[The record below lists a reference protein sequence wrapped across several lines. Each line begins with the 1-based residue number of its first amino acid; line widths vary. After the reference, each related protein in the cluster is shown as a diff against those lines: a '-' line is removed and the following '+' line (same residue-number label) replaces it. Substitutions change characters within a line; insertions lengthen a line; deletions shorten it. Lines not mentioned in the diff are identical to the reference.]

1 MFKFCP
7 GGVQVYTILMY
18 QKEKIE
24 RAKRSSKFG
33 SVLGNLDLKIGYLDQ
48 VSPPKPEISGLYS
61 KSLKPAR
68 KPPTPDLA
76 TPLTSPQHRKR
87 HEPLQG

>member
-1 MFKFCP
+1 MKLRIIIHYYARGDLGRVDFFPP

-33 SVLGNLDLKIGYLDQ
+33 SVLGNLDLKTGYLDQ
-48 VSPPKPEISGLYS
+48 VSPPKPEITGSG
-61 KSLKPAR
+61 
-68 KPPTPDLA
+68 
-76 TPLTSPQHRKR
+76 
-87 HEPLQG
+87 